1 MKFITPPSD
10 IDLHLTAAFKKPKY
24 DQMGSDEGI
33 KTIRSLVEAFE
44 LRLDDIKINR
54 EALSGQFLQFSKF
67 YASSFFNA
75 RFGFEESSLSLR
87 NPFSKKLVVEISE
100 RLVKILSDDSFQR
113 LAINMRTHLATEED
127 LDSFL
132 ELLAPGIPTPFEPRL
147 QGRGIS
153 FFLGYPEKNLRTS
166 VSVTKSLFFEKSLF
180 LSIECEFT
188 PCLFGFKDAAIA
200 VWQEYAFVINSLG
213 LVPTKEDW

>member
-1 MKFITPPSD
+1 MKFITPPAD
-10 IDLHLTAAFKKPKY
+10 IDLHLVAVFKKPKF
-24 DQMGSDEGI
+24 DQMGADEGI
-33 KTIRSLVEAFE
+33 RIIRSLVESFE

-67 YASSFFNA
+67 YASSFLNA
-75 RFGFEESSLSLR
+75 RLGLEEVSLGLR
-87 NPFSKKLVVEISE
+87 NPFSKKLVEEISE
-100 RLVKILSDDSFQR
+100 RLGRILPDDSFQR
-113 LAINMRTHLATEED
+113 LAISMRTHLATEED

-132 ELLAPGIPTPFEPRL
+132 ELLAPTIPTPFQTHL

-153 FFLGYPEKNLRTS
+153 YLLGYPERNLRNS

-188 PCLFGFKDAAIA
+188 PCLFGLKDAAIA
-200 VWQEYAFVINSLG
+200 VWQEYAFVTDSLG
-213 LVPTKEDW
+213 LVPSKEDW

>member
-10 IDLHLTAAFKKPKY
+10 IDLHLAALFKKPKY
-24 DQMGSDEGI
+24 DQMGSEEGI
-33 KTIRSLVEAFE
+33 KTIRNLVEAFE

-54 EALSGQFLQFSKF
+54 ETLSGQFFQFSKF
-67 YASSFFNA
+67 YGASFFNA
-75 RFGFEESSLSLR
+75 RLGFEESSLGLR

-100 RLVKILSDDSFQR
+100 RLAKILSDDSFQR

-127 LDSFL
+127 PGSFL
-132 ELLAPGIPTPFEPRL
+132 ELLAPTVPTPFGPRL

-153 FFLGYPEKNLRTS
+153 YLLADLEKNLRTS

-188 PCLFGFKDAAIA
+188 PCLFGLKDATIA
-200 VWQEYAFVINSLG
+200 VWQEYTFVMNSLG
-213 LVPTKEDW
+213 LVPTREDW